1 MMMDGIEKITSE
13 EVVEVFTVD
22 GVEFDS
28 IEKAENFKNKW
39 ENLLSKEFL
48 EIQCNPDLTEGRGYY
63 KEIIVAV
70 DPEFGENL
78 ALPYLKG
85 RFGGLISL
93 VQGCA
98 PMASYV
104 IKNKEMFQER
114 ILLEDFLERKVT
126 LLGNYNANKRELVVL
141 EIPSKEGELEE
152 IGLLDR
158 QKSIF

>member
-1 MMMDGIEKITSE
+1 MMDGIDKTTSE
-13 EVVEVFTVD
+13 EVFNVFVVD

-28 IEKAENFKNKW
+28 MKEAEDFKNKW

-78 ALPYLKG
+78 ALPYLEG

-93 VQGCA
+93 VQGCS

-104 IKNKEMFQER
+104 INNKGMFQER
-114 ILLEDFLERKVT
+114 ILLENFLEKKVT
-126 LLGNYNANKRELVVL
+126 LLGNYSANKRELIVL
-141 EIPSKEGELEE
+141 EIPTKEGELKEL
-152 IGLLDR
+152 GR
-158 QKSIF
+158 SHKK

>member
-13 EVVEVFTVD
+13 EIVEVFIVD

-28 IEKAENFKNKW
+28 IEEAEKFKKKW

-48 EIQCNPDLTEGRGYY
+48 EVSCHPDLTEGRGYY
-63 KEIIVAV
+63 QEIIVAV

-98 PMASYV
+98 AMASYS
-104 IKNKEMFQER
+104 INNKGTFKER
-114 ILLEDFLERKVT
+114 SELENFLERKT
-126 LLGNYNANKRELVVL
+126 SSLGNYHSEKRELVFLSVPK
-141 EIPSKEGELEE
+141 EEGELEKLGRLHRE
-152 IGLLDR
+152 SR
-158 QKSIF
+158 K